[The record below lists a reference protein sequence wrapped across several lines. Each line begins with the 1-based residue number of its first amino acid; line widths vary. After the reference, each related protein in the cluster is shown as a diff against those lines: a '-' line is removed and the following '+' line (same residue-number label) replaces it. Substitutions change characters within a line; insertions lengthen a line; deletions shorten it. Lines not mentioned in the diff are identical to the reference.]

1 MTQSIGRLDGVRFD
15 DGCSCNDMSALCPA
29 ETDLGLGDKSGVH
42 SLGQAKDSMGSF

>member
-1 MTQSIGRLDGVRFD
+1 MTQSIGRLDGVRSD

-29 ETDLGLGDKSGVH
+29 ETDLGDKSGVH